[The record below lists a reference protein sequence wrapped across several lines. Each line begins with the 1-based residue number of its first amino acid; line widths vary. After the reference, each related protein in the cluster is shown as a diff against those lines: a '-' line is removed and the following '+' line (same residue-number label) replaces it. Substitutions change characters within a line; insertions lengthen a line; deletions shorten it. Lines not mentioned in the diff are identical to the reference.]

1 VNRLDESTLIELA
14 AGQDEQAWEALMNAH
29 QQAVFRLAYLFT
41 GDPDEAED
49 VTQDTFVRAYRFIH
63 KFDRSRPIRPW
74 LLSITSNLARNRLR
88 GFKRYLA
95 ALQNFAR
102 RDPDLF
108 LSTMPD
114 HSARE
119 EAHYLWLVVRKLSL
133 EDQQVIYLRYFLE
146 LSEEET
152 AAALD
157 IPRGTVK
164 SRLHRALN
172 RLRERLDREG
182 FEIFKAVDHE

>member
-1 VNRLDESTLIELA
+1 MDESTLIGMA
-14 AGQDEQAWEALMNAH
+14 AQHDEQAWEALISAH

-49 VTQDTFVRAYRFIH
+49 VTQETFVRAFRFLDR
-63 KFDRSRPIRPW
+63 FDRARSFRPW
-74 LLSITSNLARNRLR
+74 LLSIAANLARNRQR

-95 ALQNFAR
+95 ALQSFAR
-102 RDPDLF
+102 RDPGALASGPSNQVAED
-108 LSTMPD
+108 D
-114 HSARE
+114 AKK
-119 EAHYLWLVVRKLSL
+119 LWQVVRKMSH

-146 LSEEET
+146 LSENET

-164 SRLHRALN
+164 SRLSRAVG
-172 RLRERLDREG
+172 RLRDRLALEENEDL
-182 FEIFKAVDHE
+182 KALSHE